1 LRAAPN
7 LIECGLVVLDSDE
20 QTRLGLIVLPRL
32 RGLYIDGNNLLDSL
46 DAPNLEYLSFYGNAA
61 PVLSFLSRSRPLLR
75 GLTLQDPQS
84 TPLIPLLE
92 KVPTLEHLDLLF
104 YRIPTA
110 AINALFE
117 ALQVPG
123 LCPKLVSLRVSL
135 PFSQSTYDT
144 LYALL
149 ASRAAGTLTY
159 ARIHDSAG
167 EIPKKTITRFQGL
180 RSAGL
185 DVLLM
190 GSPSVVPEHP
200 DPEEVK
206 LQVEFQRPLDPKMN
220 RL

>member
-20 QTRLGLIVLPRL
+20 QIGLGLIVLPRL
-32 RGLYIDGNNLLDSL
+32 RRLYIDGNNLLDSL
-46 DAPNLEYLSFYGNAA
+46 DAPNLEYLFFYGNAA
-61 PVLSFLSRSRPLLR
+61 PVLSLLSRSRPLLR

-117 ALQVPG
+117 ALRVPG

-144 LYALL
+144 LYPLL
-149 ASRAAGTLTY
+149 ASRSAGALTC

-200 DPEEVK
+200 EEVK